1 MAKRDILKEAIAD
14 AKAVKETA
22 IANAKAALEEAF
34 TPQLKSMLAAKLE
47 EMELEEDAE
56 ALEEKKK
63 YKDDDRKNPNPEEK
77 RELKMKE
84 KIKKGSLE
92 EEELD
97 EEINLDEILAEIEGE
112 LNEEENIEEDEKTRA
127 EEEGYLDGEE
137 DADKDME
144 DEEIDL
150 DDMTDDDLKGFIE
163 DVIADMVASGELEAG
178 ENFEEEDEET
188 EEVVDTTDV
197 DVEIS
202 EMKTDEKVEENEDL
216 GEINTTT
223 RQSYKKQVDP
233 KTGKPIVNPFDLD
246 PSDPRYKSIAG
257 EINKSLQK
265 VGKSTKDLASGV
277 LDALVNVFGSKAVKE
292 IMSESLDEINTTT
305 RQSYK
310 KQVDPKT
317 GKPIVNPFD
326 LDPSDPRYKSI
337 AGEINKSLQKVGKS
351 TKDLASGVLG
361 ALVNA
366 FGSKAVKEIMSE
378 DLNQELEEAYST
390 IESLKSDLNE
400 VNLLN
405 AKLLYTNKIF
415 KAKTLTESQKV
426 KVLGAFDKA
435 STVKESKLVYETL
448 NEGLKA
454 KKAPIKESLGTAS
467 RVSGNINTKKPI
479 IETDPMVERFK
490 KLAGLK

>member
-47 EMELEEDAE
+47 EMELD
-56 ALEEKKK
+56 EEKEPVDEMGYK
-63 YKDDDRKNPNPEEK
+63 YSEDDD
-77 RELKMKE
+77 KMKKEGMKKE
-84 KIKKGSLE
+84 KEMEEGMKKDKDSME
-92 EEELD
+92 EGHGEMYDQDTID
-97 EEINLDEILAEIEGE
+97 EEIDLDEILAEIEGE
-112 LNEEENIEEDEKTRA
+112 LDEGKEDKDLKEDEKTRA

-150 DDMTDDDLKGFIE
+150 EDMTDDDLKGFIE

-178 ENFEEEDEET
+178 ENFEEEGEDEMEMDT
-188 EEVVDTTDV
+188 EV
-197 DVEIS
+197 DVEVS
-202 EMKTDEKVEENEDL
+202 EGKKKKDDKEDVKESTEVDEV
-216 GEINTTT
+216 TTMGSPKAM
-223 RQSYKKQVDP
+223 SYKK
-233 KTGKPIVNPFDLD
+233 GNPYDEDFM
-246 PSDPRYKSIAG
+246 
-257 EINKSLQK
+257 
-265 VGKSTKDLASGV
+265 
-277 LDALVNVFGSKAVKE
+277 KAVKADLAKLMKKVGLKEDEE
-292 IMSESLDEINTTT
+292 INEDEIDEVTGNPISQTV
-305 RQSYK
+305 K
-310 KQVDPKT
+310 KGAK
-317 GKPIVNPFD
+317 NPYDEDF
-326 LDPSDPRYKSI
+326 K
-337 AGEINKSLQKVGKS
+337 
-351 TKDLASGVLG
+351 
-361 ALVNA
+361 
-366 FGSKAVKEIMSE
+366 KAVKA
-378 DLNQELEEAYST
+378 DLAKLMKKIGLKEEELDEAYNT

-435 STVKESKLVYETL
+435 GTVKETKLVYETL

-454 KKAPIKESLGTAS
+454 KKSPIKESLGAAS
-467 RVSGNINTKKPI
+467 RVSGNVNTKKPI